1 MAALNKEAEMKK
13 QKIKTFSILTI
24 KWLIGLIAL
33 SLIFIYSSLILNYY
47 ELCAWVSNLFM
58 TLGGGIVTGLIVYLL
73 TNVREASHTKMKDD
87 FRLLLELRDICNKNV
102 WEIKYIA
109 KQTSIE
115 EDLDDLFSRLFN
127 NLESA
132 QSILY
137 DRMSDA
143 LYCKCGL
150 DQDDPL
156 EYIVTDSIHET
167 YRNSEDLELSI
178 IPIITKISDC
188 QSVVVERISPVIQ
201 EYKAKIELCSK
212 FGI

>member
-1 MAALNKEAEMKK
+1 
-13 QKIKTFSILTI
+13 
-24 KWLIGLIAL
+24 
-33 SLIFIYSSLILNYY
+33 
-47 ELCAWVSNLFM
+47 M
-58 TLGGGIVTGLIVYLL
+58 TLAGGIITGLIVYLL
-73 TNVREASHTKMKDD
+73 TNVREASYNKMKDD
-87 FRLLLELRDICNKNV
+87 YELLLKLRDLCNKNV

-137 DRMSDA
+137 DRMSDD

>member
-1 MAALNKEAEMKK
+1 
-13 QKIKTFSILTI
+13 
-24 KWLIGLIAL
+24 
-33 SLIFIYSSLILNYY
+33 
-47 ELCAWVSNLFM
+47 M

-87 FRLLLELRDICNKNV
+87 YRLLLELRDVCNKNV

-137 DRMSDA
+137 DRMSDD
-143 LYCKCGL
+143 LYCKCDL
-150 DQDDPL
+150 DKDDPL
-156 EYIVTDSIHET
+156 DYSVTDSIHT
-167 YRNSEDLELSI
+167 MYRYSEDLELSI
-178 IPIITKISDC
+178 VPIMNKILDC
-188 QSVVVERISPVIQ
+188 QSIVLERISPIIQ
-201 EYKAKIELCSK
+201 EYKSKIVLCSK
-212 FGI
+212 FGV

>member
-1 MAALNKEAEMKK
+1 MKK
-13 QKIKTFSILTI
+13 QKIKIFSISTI
-24 KWLIGLIAL
+24 KWLIGLIVL
-33 SLIFIYSSLILNYY
+33 SLIFICSSLILNYY
-47 ELCAWVSNLFM
+47 ELCVWVSNLFV

-73 TNVREASHTKMKDD
+73 TNLREVSHTKMKDD
-87 FRLLLELRDICNKNV
+87 YRLLLGLRDVCNKNI
-102 WEIKYIA
+102 WEIKYIT

-115 EDLDDLFSRLFN
+115 EDLDDLFSRPFN

-137 DRMSDA
+137 DKMSED

-150 DQDDPL
+150 EKDNPL
-156 EYIVTDSIHET
+156 EYIVADSINEA
-167 YRNSEDLELSI
+167 YRNSEYLELSI
-178 IPIITKISDC
+178 IPIITKTSDC

-201 EYKAKIELCSK
+201 EYKAKIELCSR